1 MAGFTQNLTPSS
13 RSLRASAR
21 LARGSHSYGSFP
33 AESGMLATGSSSVIV
48 TNGSGEPKFA
58 RCLQRTSG
66 RDSSSDPS
74 ETRNSR
80 RDVVAA
86 PGWRRIVNLR
96 FFVGGV
102 LGSNRGNSPMV
113 ALFGNA
119 PLGTKG
125 VICVSGNRPEVSM
138 SGSRDQNRIQPVDPD
153 HATGA
158 IRRLFAEIRAKF
170 ALVPNLLRVV
180 ANAPAALEGLMGL
193 SAALARGALDEKTRE
208 QLALAIAE
216 SNLCAY
222 CLSGHTAMA
231 AKIGLSRVEI
241 DDAIRA
247 SAADARTDAIL
258 KLARSIVVQRGELS
272 DADLGRARA
281 GGLSDGEIVETVA
294 NVALNIF
301 ENYMSH
307 VARVPIDFPQSQSRE
322 TSD

>member
-1 MAGFTQNLTPSS
+1 M
-13 RSLRASAR
+13 
-21 LARGSHSYGSFP
+21 HK
-33 AESGMLATGSSSVIV
+33 
-48 TNGSGEPKFA
+48 PK
-58 RCLQRTSG
+58 
-66 RDSSSDPS
+66 
-74 ETRNSR
+74 N
-80 RDVVAA
+80 
-86 PGWRRIVNLR
+86 
-96 FFVGGV
+96 
-102 LGSNRGNSPMV
+102 
-113 ALFGNA
+113 
-119 PLGTKG
+119 
-125 VICVSGNRPEVSM
+125 
-138 SGSRDQNRIQPVDPD
+138 QNRIQPVDPD
-153 HATGA
+153 RATGA

-180 ANAPAALEGLMGL
+180 ANAPAALEGLMAL

-208 QLALAIAE
+208 QLALAVAE

-241 DDAIRA
+241 DNAIRA

-301 ENYMSH
+301 ENYVSH
-307 VARVPIDFPQSQSRE
+307 VARAPIDFSQSQSRE
-322 TSD
+322 TSGQGGESNG

>member
-1 MAGFTQNLTPSS
+1 
-13 RSLRASAR
+13 
-21 LARGSHSYGSFP
+21 
-33 AESGMLATGSSSVIV
+33 
-48 TNGSGEPKFA
+48 
-58 RCLQRTSG
+58 
-66 RDSSSDPS
+66 
-74 ETRNSR
+74 
-80 RDVVAA
+80 
-86 PGWRRIVNLR
+86 
-96 FFVGGV
+96 
-102 LGSNRGNSPMV
+102 
-113 ALFGNA
+113 
-119 PLGTKG
+119 
-125 VICVSGNRPEVSM
+125 M
-138 SGSRDQNRIQPVDPD
+138 SGSRDQNRIQLVDPD
-153 HATGA
+153 RTTGA
-158 IRRLFAEIRAKF
+158 IRGLFSEIRAKF
-170 ALVPNLLRVV
+170 ALVPNLFRVL
-180 ANAPAALEGLMGL
+180 ANAAAALEGLMGL
-193 SAALARGALDEKTRE
+193 GSALAAGALDEKTRE

-241 DDAIRA
+241 DDAIGA

-322 TSD
+322 ASS

>member
-1 MAGFTQNLTPSS
+1 M
-13 RSLRASAR
+13 
-21 LARGSHSYGSFP
+21 
-33 AESGMLATGSSSVIV
+33 
-48 TNGSGEPKFA
+48 GEPKN
-58 RCLQRTSG
+58 QS
-66 RDSSSDPS
+66 
-74 ETRNSR
+74 
-80 RDVVAA
+80 
-86 PGWRRIVNLR
+86 
-96 FFVGGV
+96 
-102 LGSNRGNSPMV
+102 
-113 ALFGNA
+113 
-119 PLGTKG
+119 
-125 VICVSGNRPEVSM
+125 
-138 SGSRDQNRIQPVDPD
+138 RIQPVDPD

-158 IRRLFAEIRAKF
+158 IMRLFAEIRTKF

-216 SNLCAY
+216 SNLCDY

-231 AKIGLSRVEI
+231 AKIGLNQAEI

-307 VARVPIDFPQSQSRE
+307 VARVPIDFPKKESSE
-322 TSD
+322 TSVVEWQSSSAGCLVARVLTSPACQART